1 MAEKD
6 TSLMTI
12 KEFSALTHTPIDT
25 LKHYDR
31 IDILKPAYVGENR
44 YRYYRPEQALQL
56 TRILFGVRSQTYLAD
71 IKKLLSENDLGVT
84 METYRQIYG
93 NLEERVHELQ
103 ALQATIANLSYY
115 FDFYKRHSPETL
127 FTAYFPEHFILRSP
141 KLKIT
146 SMMGNETNIAN
157 KFFLKGFHQNHW
169 PHFFLGALYDE
180 NDIRSQDFSAPSY
193 FLKIDH
199 PEHHL
204 PEETSYIAGGHYLCY
219 IYRTH
224 TLALPKA
231 VPLYLNRLKDAKRD
245 ITGAIL
251 AMDIVNGLLTSRT
264 SDYHTMLF
272 ARCAEK
278 ASCFTHK
285 KRQPVKTV

>member
-1 MAEKD
+1 MTEKD
-6 TSLMTI
+6 ASLMTI
-12 KEFSALTHTPIDT
+12 KEFSSLTHTPIDT

-56 TRILFGVRSQTYLAD
+56 TRILFGVRSKTYLAD
-71 IKKLLSENDLGVT
+71 IKKLLSENDLDVT
-84 METYRQIYG
+84 MEMYRRIYS

-103 ALQATIANLSYY
+103 SLQATIANLSYY
-115 FDFYKRHSPETL
+115 FNFYKQHPPETL

-146 SMMGNETNIAN
+146 AAMGNETNIAN
-157 KFFLKGFHQNHW
+157 EFFLKGFHQNHW

-180 NDIRSQDFSAPSY
+180 HDIRNRDFSMPSY

-199 PEHHL
+199 PEHY
-204 PEETSYIAGGHYLCY
+204 PSEETSYIAGGHYLCC

-224 TLALPKA
+224 TLTLPKA
-231 VPLYLNRLKDAKRD
+231 VPLYLDRIKAAKKN
-245 ITGAIL
+245 ITGAVL
-251 AMDIVNGLLTSRT
+251 AMDIVNGLLTSRI

-272 ARCAEK
+272 ARCEE
-278 ASCFTHK
+278 
-285 KRQPVKTV
+285 

>member
-1 MAEKD
+1 
-6 TSLMTI
+6 
-12 KEFSALTHTPIDT
+12 
-25 LKHYDR
+25 
-31 IDILKPAYVGENR
+31 
-44 YRYYRPEQALQL
+44 
-56 TRILFGVRSQTYLAD
+56 
-71 IKKLLSENDLGVT
+71 
-84 METYRQIYG
+84 
-93 NLEERVHELQ
+93 
-103 ALQATIANLSYY
+103 
-115 FDFYKRHSPETL
+115 
-127 FTAYFPEHFILRSP
+127 
-141 KLKIT
+141 
-146 SMMGNETNIAN
+146 MMGNETNIAN

-180 NDIRSQDFSAPSY
+180 NDIRNQDFSAPSY

-231 VPLYLNRLKDAKRD
+231 VPLYLNRLKEAKKN

-251 AMDIVNGLLTSRT
+251 AIDIVNGLLTSRT

-278 ASCFTHK
+278 HRVSRTK
-285 KRQPVKTV
+285 KDSP